1 MCICRIFVLLL
12 LDIIL
17 YYTYEYVICYTRT
30 FFTFPPHQIHT
41 QHNTN
46 LYFKNIK
53 TTLLCKLCMSTL
65 SPHHHQ
71 LIFFFMLLI
80 LAHVHL
86 LSHQIVHP
94 FYVDKID
101 LKFFQVSF
109 SMHLVGMYVITPMLC
124 PNFQR

>member
-1 MCICRIFVLLL
+1 MIYVNY
-12 LDIIL
+12 IIL

-30 FFTFPPHQIHT
+30 FLLFPPSDTH

-53 TTLLCKLCMSTL
+53 TLLCKLCMSYSL
-65 SPHHHQ
+65 PPSSP

-86 LSHQIVHP
+86 LFHQIVHP

>member
-1 MCICRIFVLLL
+1 MSYICFIITRYY
-12 LDIIL
+12 IIL
-17 YYTYEYVICYTRT
+17 YVRVCYMLHSY

>member
-1 MCICRIFVLLL
+1 MMYMSYLLYINY
-12 LDIIL
+12 IIL
-17 YYTYEYVICYTRT
+17 YYTYEYVICYTCT

-46 LYFKNIK
+46 LYFIKNIK
-53 TTLLCKLCMSTL
+53 TLSSVNYACLL
-65 SPHHHQ
+65 SPPTSSP